1 MQVFRSDWQLNLAEL
16 QTEFILGERFV
27 LERGNI
33 TIAAF
38 NLHVSSGALFLAFKM
53 MSFRGS

>member
-33 TIAAF
+33 MISAF

-53 MSFRGS
+53 MSLRGS